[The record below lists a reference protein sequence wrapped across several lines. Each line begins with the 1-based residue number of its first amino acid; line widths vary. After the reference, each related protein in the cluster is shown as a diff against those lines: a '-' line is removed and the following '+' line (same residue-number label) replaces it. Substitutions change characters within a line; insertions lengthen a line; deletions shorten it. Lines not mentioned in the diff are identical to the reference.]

1 MSLTDDTQRHIQTRL
16 DFSAELTGE
25 AREARRERLNRPGR
39 SMDTNAQL
47 EPTD

>member
-1 MSLTDDTQRHIQTRL
+1 MGLTDDTQRHIQTRL

-25 AREARRERLNRPGR
+25 LERLAGERPNRPGR